1 MGFLKRK
8 AADEIVSLLGKGA
21 ELTGEI
27 TFTNGLRVNGSIKGK
42 VKSDAILDVGPEG
55 KVDAEVN
62 IRKITVRGEFRGI
75 IHAQDRVVIHKDG
88 KVFGDIFAP
97 CLIIEA
103 GAIFEGRCNM
113 SADKASK
120 LKEKGRLSDTTDSGS
135 GKVSQ
140 IASGS

>member
-27 TFTNGLRVNGSIKGK
+27 TFTNGLRVNGSVKGK
-42 VKSDAILDVGPEG
+42 VKSDAILEIGSGG
-55 KVDAEVN
+55 KVDAEVS
-62 IRKITVRGEFRGI
+62 IRKIIINGEFKGI
-75 IHAQDRVVIHKDG
+75 IHAQDRVVIHKNG
-88 KVFGDIFAP
+88 KVFGDIFSP

-103 GAIFEGRCNM
+103 GAVFEGRCNM
-113 SADKASK
+113 STGKVSK
-120 LKEKGRLSDTTDSGS
+120 LKEEGVRSTPIDSSS